1 MATNIK
7 TFEDL
12 AKFNDKFYD
21 SEGFYKHL
29 QSVIF
34 EIYTGEIN
42 GDDLVKLTT
51 HIATDIAHVFDDVTE
66 VEINE
71 LKTHREE
78 DAKFL
83 EDMLRLLASSDKPS
97 IKYFMK
103 TFVNVL
109 SKSNPELYRSY
120 FGALL
125 KNTGQDGG
133 MKFLLRN
140 PLKTAAAVILGL
152 RIFGIGRGD
161 EPISFFPSWLT
172 YFQTRDTGP
181 VLHELLGDGGDGGVV
196 VRPGKAYL
204 DSAESNAL
212 LVDATQLWA
221 ETTMGSALHTAE
233 TSVYYEGL
241 ASVEFAT
248 SGEQALLAGA
258 YGPLV
263 KKLDTS
269 RKGSVNIGRLEKNV
283 ANASRQVRTNEAA
296 AASLWRWQTAEEI
309 SKAAANAQRLNETLE
324 KLNKTTAIVNSTA
337 GLVDVKGYKGST
349 TVISQ
354 LAYGVAQAIILS
366 DAPLTPQIAASIVS
380 AGPRILSKIDVN
392 ITEFQQKVDDAREAY
407 GRNQTALEASR
418 REFNRIRDRLENVT
432 DEILG
437 TNQTIQLITSK
448 KVVGTYHTSYGEYTI
463 AELTTNQTKLTTL
476 VTERTELNQ
485 TLQNAT
491 VYLARNIS
499 SFNISETTFITY
511 SAALQNMTELK
522 SALATRMEVLRT
534 NPPQARIESRRNN
547 AAAAAADNDENVEA
561 VNVGA
566 NGNARKLQL
575 QVLSPVSK
583 NGMELSIPIDIAG
596 EQVIA
601 RLPEGQSLQLTGQQL
616 TQYLEHSLNMGKA
629 FSEVG
634 KIAEKGVSRKDAIK
648 AIKSLVYGEAF
659 ESSRQLAIAGRNN
672 AAVTNVQ
679 ATPLLKPTELALIEY
694 YYNLKKKEAEDKVDA
709 ALAAQQILAIAN
721 ANMGD
726 KVIVSRVVSKVIEIY
741 NTTNSPINKD
751 KVTGTVISLLAQV
764 KSQLD
769 GRILNTDEY
778 ALPTVA
784 RIVYDMYS
792 NANYPTVPI
801 KKIKIKLMPGWEGFG
816 QRILLAG
823 FEIIVIWGTVFI
835 VSLAGD
841 IIGVQSLS
849 VVAEYF
855 ETYRRR
861 AENQRDIEAARKRV
875 AIAQLEA
882 QAALA
887 AAPPAGVP
895 AAAAAVV
902 AALPPVVAP
911 AAPLAHGAAP
921 GAAPL
926 AHGAAPAPLAHG
938 AAAAPLAHGAAAAPL
953 APAAAAAAPLA
964 PAGAAA
970 QAAAN
975 AAAAAQAAANA
986 PFGGRRRRKT
996 HRKQKKTNKTK
1007 KYYRRK

>member
-7 TFEDL
+7 TFEAL
-12 AKFNDKFYD
+12 TKFNDKFYD
-21 SEGFYKHL
+21 STTFYKHL

-42 GDDLVKLTT
+42 GDDLLELTT

-71 LKTHREE
+71 LKTQRKE

-83 EDMLRLLASSDKPS
+83 EDMLRLLASSDKPP

-120 FGALL
+120 FGELL
-125 KNTGQDGG
+125 KNTGQAGG
-133 MKFLLRN
+133 MKFLLLN
-140 PLKTAAAVILGL
+140 PLKTATTVILGL

-161 EPISFFPSWLT
+161 EPVRFFPSWLT

-196 VRPGKAYL
+196 VNPSAEYL
-204 DSAESNAL
+204 SLAESNAL
-212 LVDATQLWA
+212 LVNATQLWA
-221 ETTMGSALHTAE
+221 DTTMGSALHTAE
-233 TSVYYEGL
+233 TSVYYQGL

-263 KKLDTS
+263 KKLDAS

-296 AASLWRWQTAEEI
+296 AASLWRWQTEEEI
-309 SKAAANAQRLNETLE
+309 SKATANVKRLNETVE

-337 GLVDVKGYKGST
+337 GLVDVKGYKGSA

-418 REFNRIRDRLENVT
+418 RDFNRIKDRLENVT
-432 DEILG
+432 DQILE
-437 TNQTIQLITSK
+437 TNQTIQLIASK
-448 KVVGTYHTSYGEYTI
+448 KVIGTFHTSYGEYTT
-463 AELTTNQTKLTTL
+463 ADLTTNQTKLTTL
-476 VTERTELNQ
+476 VTERTGLNQ

-499 SFNISETTFITY
+499 SFNISETTFTTY

-583 NGMELSIPIDIAG
+583 NEMELSIPIDIAG
-596 EQVIA
+596 EKIIA

-616 TQYLEHSLNMGKA
+616 TKYLEHSLNMGTA

-648 AIKSLVYGEAF
+648 AIKSLVYGETF

-672 AAVTNVQ
+672 AAVTNAQ
-679 ATPLLKPTELALIEY
+679 ATPLLKPTELALIDY

-769 GRILNTDEY
+769 GRILNTDES

-792 NANYPTVPI
+792 NATYPTVPI

-849 VVAEYF
+849 VISEYF
-855 ETYRRR
+855 ETCRRR
-861 AENQRDIEAARKRV
+861 QANRRRIIDAETESALA
-875 AIAQLEA
+875 LEVRR

-887 AAPPAGVP
+887 AAPPAAVP

-902 AALPPVVAP
+902 AAIAP
-911 AAPLAHGAAP
+911 AAGAGAGAGA

-926 AHGAAPAPLAHG
+926 
-938 AAAAPLAHGAAAAPL
+938 
-953 APAAAAAAPLA
+953 AAPLA
-964 PAGAAA
+964 PAGAAPP
-970 QAAAN
+970 AAPL
-975 AAAAAQAAANA
+975 AAAAAPLAAAAAPLAAAPGGAGAAADLDGA

-996 HRKQKKTNKTK
+996 HRKQKKTKKTK

>member
-21 SEGFYKHL
+21 SEGFYRHL

-71 LKTHREE
+71 LKTHRKE

-120 FGALL
+120 FALL

-133 MKFLLRN
+133 MKFLLQN
-140 PLKTAAAVILGL
+140 PLKTAATVILGL

-196 VRPGKAYL
+196 VRPSLAYL

-212 LVDATQLWA
+212 LVDATQMWA

-309 SKAAANAQRLNETLE
+309 SKATANAQRLNETLE

-476 VTERTELNQ
+476 VTERTGLNQ

-547 AAAAAADNDENVEA
+547 AAAAAAAADNDENVEA

-792 NANYPTVPI
+792 NSAYPTVPI

-835 VSLAGD
+835 MSLAGD

-855 ETYRRR
+855 ETCRRR
-861 AENQRDIEAARKRV
+861 AANRRLIDDARTRREV
-875 AIAQLEA
+875 EQINAQA
-882 QAALA
+882 AALA

-926 AHGAAPAPLAHG
+926 AHGAAPLAPA
-938 AAAAPLAHGAAAAPL
+938 GAAAAPL
-953 APAAAAAAPLA
+953 APAAAPLA

-975 AAAAAQAAANA
+975 AAAANANAAAL